1 VNIMKNHQD
10 SHSPDLDL
18 TPGPS
23 KYKAEILTTWLPMLC
38 YQECCSTQF
47 LNRWRCR
54 LKDKVHFTVDII
66 IGQRLKNYRCSVI
79 WKFVEANGQ
88 LKLTSGQK
96 VTKFIV
102 SDHNTARLS
111 LPCSVLLICGRN
123 FHLFCYLRAAPDSG
137 NK

>member
-1 VNIMKNHQD
+1 
-10 SHSPDLDL
+10 
-18 TPGPS
+18 
-23 KYKAEILTTWLPMLC
+23 
-38 YQECCSTQF
+38 
-47 LNRWRCR
+47 

-102 SDHNTARLS
+102 SDNNTARLS
-111 LPCSVLLICGRN
+111 LPHSVLFICGAK
-123 FHLFCYLRAAPDSG
+123 FHLFCYLHAVPDSG
-137 NK
+137 NN